1 MRADYHMHT
10 NFSVDSNAEMEKM
23 ILSAIKLSLNEICFT
38 EHIDE
43 VPLTRQYDCDHKAYY
58 IELSRLK
65 EKYKNDI
72 SIKMGMEFGMQTST
86 IPAFNDIFSKY
97 DFDFIILSCHQV
109 NNLEFWDQSYQK
121 GKTEEEF
128 VMGYYNEILEIV
140 KKYDDYSILGHLDV
154 INRYDNY
161 GVYPFEKLKP
171 ILTEILTIIIEKGKG
186 IEVNTSSFR
195 YKLNDTTPSNDIL
208 KLYKSLGGSI
218 VTLGSDAH
226 KEEDIAYNFDSIIT
240 LLKDIGFEY
249 FCTFDKMKPIFH
261 NL

>member
-10 NFSVDSNAEMEKM
+10 SFSIDSSAEMEKM
-23 ILSAIKLSLNEICFT
+23 ILSAINLSLNEICFT

-43 VPLTRQYDCDHKAYY
+43 VPSHRENDCDHMAYS

-72 SIKMGMEFGMQTST
+72 TIKMGMEFGMQTGT
-86 IPAFNDIFSKY
+86 IPAFKEIFSKY

-109 NNLEFWDQSYQK
+109 DNLEFWDQSYQK

-128 VMGYYNEILEIV
+128 VIGYYNEILEII

-161 GVYPFEKLKP
+161 GIYPFEKLKP
-171 ILTEILTIIIEKGKG
+171 ILTEILSIVIKQGKG
-186 IEVNTSSFR
+186 IEINTSSFR
-195 YKLNDTTPSNDIL
+195 YKLKDTTPSNNIL
-208 KLYKSLGGSI
+208 KLYKNLGGNI
-218 VTLGSDAH
+218 ITLGSDAH
-226 KEEDIAYNFDSIIT
+226 KEEDIAYKFDDIIE
-240 LLKDIGFEY
+240 LLKDIGFDY

-261 NL
+261 KI